1 MTGELTVQEAN
12 NQAEQEPWPP
22 ARTGWTVVAMLCAA
36 ALASQLD
43 RMIINLL
50 VEPIKEDLNLNDTG
64 FAALQGIAFG
74 LFYVTM
80 TVPIGWIADRFQ
92 RRLVIA
98 GGLGMFSLFSMGTGV
113 THSYWQLFLS
123 RTGVGI
129 GEASLFPAGFSM
141 ISDHFPREK
150 LGRAIGLFTMSSM
163 LGTALAYIFGG
174 ALIGY
179 LTDHQAAN
187 PDAFWGL
194 KAWQLTF
201 IVIGL
206 PGLLLAPL
214 FLLVRE
220 PVRRGRITSDKAKL
234 PTGQLFTE
242 VWARRGALGFMFAGF
257 SMVALVSYS
266 LAIWTPALFIRV
278 YHWGPA
284 EIGLWIGL
292 QYLTFG
298 IAGGICAGFLS
309 DYLGKRGMLDAPLKV
324 AAWGFVGVSVLGGL
338 APLVSSPWVSLALMA
353 PVHFMVSIPFSC
365 AATSLQLILPNELRS
380 QVSGLYITLITIVG
394 LVIGPVIVAQ
404 ITDRVFDSPADV
416 RYSMAVVIALAG
428 PIMFACIL
436 RACKPYRE
444 LRKARMAIEDAG

>member
-1 MTGELTVQEAN
+1 MPEADP
-12 NQAEQEPWPP
+12 AESTEAWPP
-22 ARTGWTVVAMLCAA
+22 PRTGWIVVAMLCGA

-50 VEPIKEDLNLNDTG
+50 VEPIKADLNLSDTG
-64 FAALQGIAFG
+64 FATLQGFAFG

-92 RRLVIA
+92 RRMVIA
-98 GGLGMFSLFSMGTGV
+98 GGLGLFSAFSMGTGF
-113 THSYWQLFLS
+113 THNYWQLFLS

-150 LGRAIGLFTMSSM
+150 LGRAIGFFTMSSM
-163 LGTALAYIFGG
+163 LGTGLAYIFGG
-174 ALIGY
+174 ALIGW
-179 LTDHQAAN
+179 LTTHQAAN
-187 PDAFWGL
+187 PDAFFGL

-206 PGLLLAPL
+206 PGLLLAPF
-214 FLLVRE
+214 FLLLRE
-220 PVRRGRITSDKAKL
+220 PVRRGRIAREGEKVPASR
-234 PTGQLFTE
+234 LFAE

-257 SMVALVSYS
+257 SMVALVSYA

-278 YHWGPA
+278 HHWTPA
-284 EIGLWIGL
+284 QIGLWLGL

-298 IAGGICAGFLS
+298 IGGGIFAGFLN
-309 DYLGKRGMLDAPLKV
+309 DHLARRGMLDAPLKV
-324 AAWGFVGVSVLGGL
+324 AAYGFVGVSVLGGL
-338 APLVSSPWVSLALMA
+338 APLMSSPWVALALLG

-380 QVSGLYITLITIVG
+380 QVSGLYISLITIVG
-394 LVIGPVIVAQ
+394 LVIGPVLVAL
-404 ITDRVFDSPADV
+404 ITDQVFDGPSDV
-416 RYSMAVVIALAG
+416 RYSMALVIAVAG
-428 PIMFACIL
+428 PIMFACL
-436 RACKPYRE
+436 LAACKAYRR
-444 LRKARMAIEDAG
+444 LRIERNEIAPAG